1 MKEENNISFRLK
13 NVELLQSNLS
23 AVNVSISSETLF
35 KFNINIEH
43 LINLNENAIAI
54 KPIVEIFVEEHNN
67 KTILGGLSA
76 SLVFEFENLPS
87 FVKDNEVKLP
97 TEIINAINSISIS
110 TVRGIM
116 FSTFKGTYLHN
127 AFLPIIDPKLFNENK

>member
-13 NVELLQSNLS
+13 NMELLQSNLS

-54 KPIVEIFVEEHNN
+54 KPIVEIFIEEHNN

-76 SLVFEFENLPS
+76 NLVFEFENLPS

>member
-54 KPIVEIFVEEHNN
+54 KPIVEIFIEEHNN

>member
-1 MKEENNISFRLK
+1 MGEQNNISFRLK
-13 NVELLQSNLS
+13 NIELIQSNLS
-23 AVNVSISSETLF
+23 AVNVSITSETLF

-43 LINLNENAIAI
+43 LVNLNENAIAI
-54 KPIVEIFVEEHNN
+54 KPIVEIFMGEQNN

-76 SLVFEFENLPS
+76 NLIFEFENLPN
-87 FVKDNEVKLP
+87 FVIENEVKLP
-97 TEIINAINSISIS
+97 TDIINSINSISIS

-127 AFLPIIDPKLFNENK
+127 AFLPIIDPKSFNRNK

>member
-1 MKEENNISFRLK
+1 MEVQKNISFRLK
-13 NVELLQSNLS
+13 NMELLQSNLS

-43 LINLNENAIAI
+43 LINLNENIIAI
-54 KPIVEIFVEEHNN
+54 KPIVEIFIEEHNK

-97 TEIINAINSISIS
+97 TDIINSINSISIS
-110 TVRGIM
+110 TIRGIM
-116 FSTFKGTYLHN
+116 FSTFKGTHLHN
-127 AFLPIIDPKLFNENK
+127 AFLPIIDPKLFNLNK

>member
-1 MKEENNISFRLK
+1 MEVQKNISFRLK
-13 NVELLQSNLS
+13 NMELLQSNLS

-43 LINLNENAIAI
+43 LINLNENIIAI
-54 KPIVEIFVEEHNN
+54 KPIVEIFIEEHNK

-97 TEIINAINSISIS
+97 TDIINAINSISIS
-110 TVRGIM
+110 TIRGIM
-116 FSTFKGTYLHN
+116 FSTFKGTHLHN
-127 AFLPIIDPKLFNENK
+127 AFLPIIDPKLFNLNK